1 MHTIGF
7 EDNDIRVEIKD
18 GIMYNLYKN
27 GVIIDKEVTSKMI
40 SERMKLSNGQS
51 YPLIS
56 NASEA
61 KYWTLSSRN
70 NDMKAHA
77 FELIDYAAL
86 VVPTSIGSSLWN
98 FTIKLFPPPI
108 LIKVFYDVKQA
119 EEWIISKRN
128 KTLKEELI

>member
-51 YPLIS
+51 YPLMITFS
-56 NASEA
+56 PSYLIRFPENK
-61 KYWTLSSRN
+61 KYSWEDLKKIRQ
-70 NDMKAHA
+70 KIK
-77 FELIDYAAL
+77 ELNL
-86 VVPTSIGSSLWN
+86 
-98 FTIKLFPPPI
+98 
-108 LIKVFYDVKQA
+108 KV
-119 EEWIISKRN
+119 
-128 KTLKEELI
+128 